1 MTICVRLREN
11 NIHNMLTLIL
21 LSVLTRPP
29 VINNTDSITVNV
41 AEAGTNTPLRDVTLS
56 GNSTFVTQTTW
67 DGKARVPRKAGRIT
81 VAKPGYMT
89 LTIRPEEIKDTIHML
104 RDAYRLDE
112 VVVWGN
118 RKSMS
123 FIAPI
128 DHTTAGLISNSEAA
142 NRPALDVLGAAVWI
156 IGKLLPTRSKESK
169 KAKRKRIISQY

>member
-1 MTICVRLREN
+1 
-11 NIHNMLTLIL
+11 MLTLIL

-56 GNSTFVTQTTW
+56 GNSTFITQTTW
-67 DGKARVPRKAGRIT
+67 DGKARVPRKVGRIT

-89 LTIRPEEIKDTIHML
+89 LTIRPEEMKDTIHML

-123 FIAPI
+123 FRAPI

-142 NRPALDVLGAAVWI
+142 NRPALDVLGAAVWL